1 MMKKVP
7 ACIAFLFIG
16 SAYSQV
22 IEPQKMDLVAFGSEY
37 LPIVRAYAGSGDFSS
52 NFVRRIKSPHAS
64 MELIIQEESDLT
76 KVTYDKS
83 LAKAIV
89 LSDGE
94 PILTMEVHGYS
105 SYDIVWLNEDLIQ
118 ITNWPG
124 RCVELQTIYSVLEHR
139 EIYQEGFQ
147 HCGA

>member
-1 MMKKVP
+1 MKIVP
-7 ACIAFLFIG
+7 TFIGFLLIG
-16 SAYSQV
+16 SAYSQS
-22 IEPQKMDLVAFGSEY
+22 IEPQKLDLATFGSAY

-52 NFVRRIKSPHAS
+52 DVVRRIMSPYAS

-83 LAKAIV
+83 LVKGIV

-94 PILTMEVHGYS
+94 PILAMEVHGYS
-105 SYDIVWLNEDLIQ
+105 SYNIVWLNEDLIQ

-124 RCVELQTIYSVLEHR
+124 RCVEMQTIYSVLEGR
-139 EIYQEGFQ
+139 EIY
-147 HCGA
+147 

>member
-1 MMKKVP
+1 MKKVP
-7 ACIAFLFIG
+7 AFIAFLLVG

-22 IEPQKMDLVAFGSEY
+22 IEPQKIDLAAFGSEY
-37 LPIVRAYAGSGDFSS
+37 FPIVRAYAGSADFSS
-52 NFVRRIKSPHAS
+52 SFVRQIKSPHAS

-83 LAKAIV
+83 FAKAIV
-89 LSDGE
+89 ISDGV

-105 SYDIVWLNEDLIQ
+105 SYNIVWLNEDLIQ

-124 RCVELQTIYSVLEHR
+124 RCVELHTIYSVLESR